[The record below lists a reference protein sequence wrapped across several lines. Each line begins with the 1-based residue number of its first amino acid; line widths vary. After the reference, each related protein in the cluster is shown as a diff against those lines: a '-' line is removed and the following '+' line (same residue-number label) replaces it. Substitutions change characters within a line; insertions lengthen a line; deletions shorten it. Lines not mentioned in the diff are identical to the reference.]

1 MDQNHPII
9 TLTTD
14 FGLSEGYVGAM
25 KGVILSKNPT
35 ITLVDITHEIQAYDV
50 MAAAFVLKQSLEYF
64 REGTVHLV
72 VVDPGV
78 GSQRRGI
85 AIAHHGHYFV
95 GPDNG
100 LFSLFFEPE
109 TPQQIVELEPDP
121 NYPLS
126 TTFHGR
132 DLFAPAAAKLACG
145 VPLHQLGP
153 SVSKL
158 KPLHWALPIDNE
170 EMIQGWVM
178 YIDHFGNCITN
189 ISRALLDH
197 RLEGRKVTGYVG
209 SGIIRSIHTTYSD
222 VSVGE
227 TLMLF
232 GSTDLLEVATNQ
244 GDAATLLHIQKGTPI
259 NLVFGSRVT
268 SPLFD

>member
-1 MDQNHPII
+1 MERMNPII

-14 FGLSEGYVGAM
+14 FGISEGYVGAM
-25 KGVILSKNPT
+25 KGVMLSENPNL
-35 ITLVDITHEIQAYDV
+35 TLIDITHEIQAYDV
-50 MAAAFVLKQSLEYF
+50 MAAAFVLKQSLQYF
-64 REGTVHLV
+64 TAGTVHLV

-85 AIAHHGHYFV
+85 AIAHDDHYFV

-109 TPQQIVELEPDP
+109 TPKQIVELEPDP

-126 TTFHGR
+126 STFHGR
-132 DLFAPAAAKLACG
+132 DLFAPAAAKLASG
-145 VPLHQLGP
+145 VPLDQLGSP
-153 SVSKL
+153 ISRL

-189 ISRALLDH
+189 ISRALCDN
-197 RLEGRKVTGYVG
+197 RLEGRQVTGYVG
-209 SGIIRSIHTTYSD
+209 SGIIRDIHTTYSD
-222 VSVGE
+222 VSVGD

-232 GSTDLLEVATNQ
+232 GSSDLLEVATNQ